1 VSKVLF
7 VVTSFY
13 SSKKQEMKVV
23 LALLYH
29 SLPLVDRSNVYAKHC
44 LALRRKLQ
52 DASAGPITKDL
63 GVSA

>member
-1 VSKVLF
+1 
-7 VVTSFY
+7 VTNFY

-23 LALLYH
+23 VALLYH
-29 SLPLVDRSNVYAKHC
+29 SLPLVDRSNVYAKHF

-52 DASAGPITKDL
+52 DSSAGPITEDL